1 MHTLTTANPEQQEMK
16 RILILFIT
24 ALCLGINAKAQTYT
38 QHLQQKQGTAGVSVT
53 QSKEID
59 DLVNGANVSAKQH
72 NEFPTKKESTPIQRQ
87 DTHATTTTPHKQPTT
102 AAQQPHRTTTTVE
115 KQHDN
120 DSLKRAEAEKKTKE
134 NAHKH
139 ETSSPEKDDYE
150 IDAPTIDTRKKVMR
164 RSYKVN
170 GYRVQVFAGGNSRT
184 DKTKAQQ
191 AGNKVKAAFPDIPVY
206 VHFYSPRW
214 ICRMG
219 NFRSYQEANAVLTQV
234 RKMGYKQAC
243 IVSGKISVAY

>member
-1 MHTLTTANPEQQEMK
+1 MK

-24 ALCLGINAKAQTYT
+24 TLCLSINAKAQTYT
-38 QHLQQKQGTAGVSVT
+38 QHLQQKQGAAGVSVT

-59 DLVNGANVSAKQH
+59 DLVNGANVSARQH
-72 NEFPTKKESTPIQRQ
+72 NELPAKKEATPTRHQ
-87 DTHATTTTPHKQPTT
+87 DGHTSTTTTP
-102 AAQQPHRTTTTVE
+102 QQPHRATTTAE
-115 KQHDN
+115 KQHEN
-120 DSLKRAEAEKKTKE
+120 DSLKRAEAEKKAKE
-134 NAHKH
+134 NAQKNENTSPVKDENDI
-139 ETSSPEKDDYE
+139 ET
-150 IDAPTIDTRKKVMR
+150 PTIDTRKKMMR

-191 AGNKVKAAFPDIPVY
+191 AGNSVKAAFPDIPVY

-219 NFRSYQEANAVLTQV
+219 NFRTYQEAQAILTQV

>member
-1 MHTLTTANPEQQEMK
+1 MK
-16 RILILFIT
+16 RILILFIMT
-24 ALCLGINAKAQTYT
+24 LCLGTAATAQTYT
-38 QHLQQKQGTAGVSVT
+38 QHLQQKQGAAAVTVT

-59 DLVNGANVSAKQH
+59 DLVNGANVSAKKH
-72 NEFPTKKESTPIQRQ
+72 NELPAKKEATPQQRQ
-87 DTHATTTTPHKQPTT
+87 DSHPAATTQHKQSATTTTQPRHPKIDT
-102 AAQQPHRTTTTVE
+102 E
-115 KQHDN
+115 KHHDN
-120 DSLKRAEAEKKTKE
+120 DSLRRAEAEKKAKE

-150 IDAPTIDTRKKVMR
+150 IDVPTTDTRKKVMR

-170 GYRVQVFAGGNSRT
+170 GYRVQVFAGGNSRD